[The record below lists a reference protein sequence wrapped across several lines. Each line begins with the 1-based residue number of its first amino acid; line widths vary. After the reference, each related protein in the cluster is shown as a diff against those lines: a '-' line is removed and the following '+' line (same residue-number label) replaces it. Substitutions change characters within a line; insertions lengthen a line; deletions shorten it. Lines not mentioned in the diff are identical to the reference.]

1 MDVRLDAGTAVRRLH
16 GRRPNDRCAHAGQ
29 SSSLCPPVEG
39 GWFVGRGR
47 ASADQRLVG
56 PLGARARPRP
66 TNHPPS
72 TGGQSEPDCPACA
85 HRSFGRRPRSLLTAG
100 ASVQPH
106 IHPLGGTTMLDQELL
121 ELGLK
126 FHGHKCPAMPM
137 GLRTGLAAMNA
148 LGVEH
153 AADGQLVALVEID
166 EDHCATCFADGV
178 QVATGCTFGK
188 GNIRRLGYGKFGLTL
203 VDKRTQRA
211 VRVVPKGSVMMKN
224 RESEFMK
231 LRSSG
236 TPASQIPAEIADPL
250 VAMVSAAPDEALL
263 DIGEVTA
270 HEWHDAPHT
279 FEAFLCPECGE
290 MVVERNARVKG
301 GVAICQPCAEILSL
315 IHISEPTRR

>member
-1 MDVRLDAGTAVRRLH
+1 
-16 GRRPNDRCAHAGQ
+16 
-29 SSSLCPPVEG
+29 
-39 GWFVGRGR
+39 
-47 ASADQRLVG
+47 
-56 PLGARARPRP
+56 
-66 TNHPPS
+66 
-72 TGGQSEPDCPACA
+72 
-85 HRSFGRRPRSLLTAG
+85 
-100 ASVQPH
+100 
-106 IHPLGGTTMLDQELL
+106 MLDQDLL
-121 ELGLK
+121 ELGLR

-211 VRVVPKGSVMMKN
+211 VRVVPKGGVMMKN

-236 TPASQIPAEIADPL
+236 TPASQIPVRARRPADRQRLRGPRRGDPRRRRGR
-250 VAMVSAAPDEALL
+250 ATTSGMTHRTPSRPSSARSAARWSSSATRASRAASPSASP
-263 DIGEVTA
+263 
-270 HEWHDAPHT
+270 APS
-279 FEAFLCPECGE
+279 
-290 MVVERNARVKG
+290 ARPPGSVR
-301 GVAICQPCAEILSL
+301 
-315 IHISEPTRR
+315 T